1 MVAPILIFAI
11 AALIIS
17 VILIAVSF
25 HVARYRYHN
34 DASVF
39 VFTTICVIYLL
50 MTVMTFTFFK
60 YSPDQTTTNAP
71 KPLFNNL

>member
-1 MVAPILIFAI
+1 MVASILIFAV

-17 VILIAVSF
+17 VILVAVSF

-39 VFTTICVIYLL
+39 VFTSICVIYLL
-50 MTVMTFTFFK
+50 MTVLTFTFFK
-60 YSPDQTTTNAP
+60 YSSGQITTTSP
-71 KPLFNNL
+71 KPIFNSL

>member
-1 MVAPILIFAI
+1 MVAPILIFAV

-39 VFTTICVIYLL
+39 VFTSICVIYLL
-50 MTVMTFTFFK
+50 MTVLTFTFFK
-60 YSPDQTTTNAP
+60 YGSSQAITSP
-71 KPLFNNL
+71 KPVFNNL